1 MTMTTLATDFSDMT
15 GLLIPLAGLV
25 FVAFI
30 IVLSTLKSVAINRSR
45 EQTKRELAAY
55 MAEGSISAE
64 DAEKILNHRD
74 NGKCG
79 S

>member
-1 MTMTTLATDFSDMT
+1 MTMTTIAAIEDMA
-15 GLLIPLAGLV
+15 GLLIPLGGLV

-74 NGKCG
+74 DRKCG